1 MNYQQLLESLTRQL
15 EQLTDSRAQTI
26 RELHSLSR
34 LREGDQ
40 GFGAQQSRAQV
51 VDSKLKR
58 IHTQLAEVG
67 GALAAV
73 ARAAESQ
80 GANPHECR
88 S

>member
-15 EQLTDSRAQTI
+15 EQLTDARAQTI
-26 RELHSLSR
+26 RELHSAKR
-34 LREGDQ
+34 VREGDP
-40 GFGAQQSRAQV
+40 GFGAQQSRLQV
-51 VDSKLKR
+51 VDMKLKR
-58 IHTQLAEVG
+58 IHTQIAEVG
-67 GALAAV
+67 SALSAV

>member
-15 EQLTDSRAQTI
+15 EQLTDARAQTI
-26 RELHSLSR
+26 RELHAVGR
-34 LREGDQ
+34 LREGDA

-58 IHTQLAEVG
+58 IHTQIAELG
-67 GALAAV
+67 GALSAV

-80 GANPHECR
+80 GANPHACR

>member
-1 MNYQQLLESLTRQL
+1 MNYQQLLESLTRQV
-15 EQLTDSRAQTI
+15 ENLTDARAGAL
-26 RELHSLSR
+26 RELHALAKV
-34 LREGDQ
+34 REGDMA
-40 GFGAQQSRAQV
+40 FGVQQCRLDV
-51 VDSKLKR
+51 VTSKLKR

-67 GALAAV
+67 GALSAV